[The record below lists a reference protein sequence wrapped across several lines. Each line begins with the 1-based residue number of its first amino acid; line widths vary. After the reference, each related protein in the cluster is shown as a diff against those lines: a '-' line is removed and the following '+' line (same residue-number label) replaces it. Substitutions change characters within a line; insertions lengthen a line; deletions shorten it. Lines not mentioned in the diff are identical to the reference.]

1 MKFRLSLSTILSI
14 FRVKTAKK
22 KIVQSIACRLWFCQL
37 AHELGTMDP
46 LELEASIFDKG
57 DFCDPD
63 IRESLSRNFYHY
75 RNGEQFPNKKTREAC
90 AIKAPQAEML
100 LQSPLWDILQNP
112 DAKSSSIE
120 KMFSKVSGD
129 IKQHVFSQRR
139 TGKPSQRVRIK
150 SIVQAQ
156 HVARYCSIDA
166 LAILLITIRESE
178 LMQDFETFIDC
189 KWEVNY
195 ILPIMALPI
204 QFRSIA
210 TDIYNLIYDDFICRL
225 NPIPT
230 SLLGRDARTNPALYF
245 GPQKKYDLKIKV
257 DEYLDLLHSSAPS
270 GYKFRLTSQL
280 LSSLYDGLFHTKRDE
295 LNDIVAKIRE
305 DGFEVY

>member
-1 MKFRLSLSTILSI
+1 MKFRLSFSTILSI
-14 FRVKTAKK
+14 FRVTIANKK
-22 KIVQSIACRLWFCQL
+22 FVQSIASRYWFYEL
-37 AHELGTMDP
+37 ARELGTEDP

-63 IRESLSRNFYHY
+63 IRESLSGIFYSY
-75 RNGEQFPNKKTREAC
+75 RNGKHFPNKKTREAC

-120 KMFSKVSGD
+120 KMLSKVSGD

-139 TGKPSQRVRIK
+139 TGKPSQRVQIK

-204 QFRSIA
+204 QFRLIA

-245 GPQKKYDLKIKV
+245 GPQKKYDLQIKV
-257 DEYLDLLHSSAPS
+257 DEYLDLLHSSAPL